1 MNAEL
6 LQVCIWL
13 SSLLV
18 ALYAVIS
25 LAEWAFSWLTRD

>member
-6 LQVCIWL
+6 LQICIWL

-18 ALYAVIS
+18 ALYAITN
-25 LAEWAFSWLTRD
+25 LAEWAFGWLTRD